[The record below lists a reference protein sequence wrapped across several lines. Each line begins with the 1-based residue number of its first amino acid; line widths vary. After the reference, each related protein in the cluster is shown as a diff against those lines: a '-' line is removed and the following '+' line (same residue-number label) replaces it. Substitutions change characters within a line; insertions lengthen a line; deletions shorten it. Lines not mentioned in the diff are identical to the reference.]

1 MYNGSLPIY
10 EFGPFRLDIAERRLT
25 RGGRPVPLTG
35 KAFDLLTVLVSNSG
49 RLLSKDE
56 LMRALW
62 PGRIVEE
69 NNLTVTMS
77 TVRKALRDSKEA
89 GSRYVETVPGVGYRF
104 DAVVSEQGP
113 RHPSRRHRASGRD
126 VMGVPVG
133 RASAIDSIAVL
144 PLADPSGDADI
155 EYLSDGIT
163 ESVISSLSRLPRLK
177 VIAWST
183 VSQFKGREGLDVL
196 EAGRRLH
203 VRALLT
209 GRLLRVKGRMV
220 LSAELVDV
228 ADGTQVWGGHYSRPV
243 ADIFG
248 MQEEIAAEVSEQLQL
263 ALSGVEK
270 STLARRHTE
279 SPEAYDLY
287 LRGRYFWNKR
297 NEKGAR
303 KAVEFFRRAV
313 EVDPDYAL
321 AYAGL
326 ADAYNLLCGL
336 GILAPREGRPKAK
349 EAALIA
355 LAKDEQL
362 AEAHASLGIIG
373 LRYDWD
379 WPAAERE
386 LKRAIALNPSCALAR
401 HWYAIYLNA
410 RTHFNEAIAE
420 CKRALRLDP
429 LSLIINTLLG
439 MHYLFAGRH
448 AEGIAQ
454 LRRTLELDPDFIYA
468 HSAIAECYYY
478 TGSHEQAVAAMER
491 ASELAGW
498 DTTNALLV
506 RGFIYAAVGRVAEA
520 RALLEELKRRSER
533 EFVSGYEMGRIYVL
547 LGEMDEALRWLNVA
561 CDQRV
566 GDMLH
571 ILSGPHLT
579 PLKSHPGF
587 EELVRRV
594 GITP

>member
-1 MYNGSLPIY
+1 MYDRSLPIY
-10 EFGPFRLDIAERRLT
+10 EFGPFRLDITERRLT
-25 RGGRPVPLTG
+25 RGGRPVPLAG
-35 KAFDLLTVLVSNSG
+35 KAFDLLSVLVSNSG

-77 TVRKALRDSKEA
+77 AVRKALRDSKEA

-104 DAVVSEQGP
+104 DAAVSEQGP
-113 RHPSRRHRASGRD
+113 RRRSRRHRASGRD
-126 VMGVPVG
+126 VVGVPVG
-133 RASAIDSIAVL
+133 SARAIASIAVL
-144 PLADPSGDADI
+144 PLADRGGDADT

-228 ADGTQVWGGHYSRPV
+228 ADGTQLWGGHYSRPV
-243 ADIFG
+243 VDIFG
-248 MQEEIAAEVSEQLQL
+248 VQEEIAAEVSEQLRL
-263 ALSGVEK
+263 ALSGEER
-270 STLARRHTE
+270 SALARRHTE

-297 NEKGAR
+297 NEQGAR

-313 EVDPDYAL
+313 EADPDYAL

-326 ADAYNLLCGL
+326 ADAYHLLSNL
-336 GILAPREGRPKAK
+336 GILAPREGHPKAK
-349 EAALIA
+349 EAALTA
-355 LAKDEQL
+355 LAKDERL

-386 LKRAIALNPSCALAR
+386 LKRAIALNPNCALAR

-410 RTHFNEAIAE
+410 RTHFDEAIAE

-429 LSLIINTLLG
+429 LSLIINTMLG
-439 MHYLFAGRH
+439 IHYLFAGRY
-448 AEGIAQ
+448 AEGVAQ

-478 TGSHEQAVAAMER
+478 VGSHEQAVAAMER
-491 ASELAGW
+491 ACELAGW
-498 DTTNALLV
+498 DTSNALLA
-506 RGFIYAAVGRVAEA
+506 RGFIYAAAGRVAEA
-520 RALLEELKRRSER
+520 RALLEELKRRAER

-547 LGEMDEALRWLNVA
+547 LGETDEALRWLNVA
-561 CDQRV
+561 YEQRV

-571 ILSGPHLT
+571 IISGPHLA